1 MAPSHDR
8 AAAASTTRL
17 VRGLVVIAVLVG
29 STALV
34 ADVVSSALTPSQLKT
49 VTERAHDV
57 VGDSYTHR
65 TAPAPAPHDVSGHFA
80 VTHAR
85 THSLARSTLKRRL
98 TEAHTRTHTHAHTH
112 ARTRTHTHT
121 RVDGG
126 GLSSPAWSV
135 SLHQHSIGER

>member
-65 TAPAPAPHDVSGHFA
+65 TAPHPHPHRTTYPVTLRSL
-80 VTHAR
+80 THAL
-85 THSLARSTLKRRL
+85 THSLVRRL
-98 TEAHTRTHTHAHTH
+98 RGA
-112 ARTRTHTHT
+112 
-121 RVDGG
+121 
-126 GLSSPAWSV
+126 
-135 SLHQHSIGER
+135 